1 VPELNRLFGE
11 TPLKGQLVFFLP
23 AMKSRRNS
31 GTRREP
37 GVAVWTASM
46 ALFVNMAVLVSGC
59 GTNHEIIPP
68 RRVDSPIL
76 DYPPEAI
83 LKRESGELEVLLHL
97 QEDGSVDE
105 LKIKS
110 STGIPI
116 LDESGMAF
124 VNSLEFQPLV
134 ADGRK
139 QPCWVRQ
146 KVIFSLEEPLLDPF
160 EWSRVTGKL
169 IEDLETANAPEQ
181 AGVHHRL
188 YSQCAGYMN
197 SVITHQD
204 LTMNRMAFKL
214 VMPPLR
220 RKWALYENTFPMSF
234 LMYADFVARIKAAP
248 YHERALVQL
257 RRSLEVDIHLIEES
271 LRAGENPGLLHLRE
285 KLLAYL
291 AELR

>member
-1 VPELNRLFGE
+1 VVELNRLFGDI
-11 TPLKGQLVFFLP
+11 TLKGRLVIFLP

-37 GVAVWTASM
+37 GAAVWTASM
-46 ALFVNMAVLVSGC
+46 ALFVTMAVLVSGC
-59 GTNHEIIPP
+59 STNQDIIPP
-68 RRVDSPIL
+68 SRVDSPIL

-105 LKIKS
+105 LKIKR

-134 ADGRK
+134 AHGRK
-139 QPCWVRQ
+139 QPCWVGQ
-146 KVIFSLEEPLLDPF
+146 KVIFSLEKPSLDPF
-160 EWSRVTGKL
+160 EWRRVTGKL
-169 IEDLETANAPEQ
+169 IEDLETANASEQ
-181 AGVHHRL
+181 AGIHQRL
-188 YSQCAGYMN
+188 YSQCADYMS
-197 SVITHQD
+197 SVIVHQD
-204 LTMNRMAFKL
+204 LTMNRIAFEL
-214 VMPPLR
+214 VVPPLR
-220 RKWALYENTFPMSF
+220 GKWAHYENTFPMSF

-271 LRAGENPGLLHLRE
+271 LRAGENPGLLHFRE

-291 AELR
+291 AELK